1 MAKKHIVVV
10 FNKKNASLSLLRQKK
25 EKLYIMIYKWNYEA
39 LTTQQKE
46 QRDELAKKLGI
57 SPVLCQLLIQRGIS
71 SAEEA
76 RKFFHPSLRDLHDP
90 FLLPDMD
97 KAIKRIEKALGQNQ
111 RILIYGDYDVDGTT
125 AVALVYKFLRKF
137 TTNLDYYIPD
147 RYDEGY
153 GISEQGI
160 DYAEETGVKLIIALD
175 CGIKANE
182 KIDYAKSKGIDFI
195 IGDHH
200 MPDDVLPD
208 AVAVIDA
215 KRLDS
220 TYPYEHL
227 SGCGVGFKLVQA
239 LAQSNKIDFSEITD
253 LLDLVAVSVASDIVP
268 ITGENRV
275 LTYFGLK
282 QINSNPSLGLKGI
295 IDICGLTYKN
305 ITVNDII
312 FKIGPRIN
320 ASGRMMKGKEAVD
333 LLLSSTIEDA
343 REKSMNIDHYNDD
356 RRELDKRITEEAI
369 LFIDENVYM
378 KEKKSIVIYNETW
391 HKGVIGIVAS
401 RLTEKYLRP
410 AVVLTKSQG
419 LITGS
424 ARSVMGFD
432 VYKAIEACKDILENF
447 GGHTYA
453 AGLSLKEE
461 NLKEFKSRFE
471 ALSLEMIAPEMMRPQ
486 IRVDAELSF
495 KEINQKFTE
504 DLAAFAPFGPENL
517 NPIFV
522 TCNVMDYGTS
532 KLVGKDNVHLK
543 LEMIDDTLS
552 TPVNG
557 IAFRQQ
563 DSSEKVKSGK
573 PFDICY
579 TLEEN
584 THNGKTNIQL
594 YVKDIDTGQFC

>member
-1 MAKKHIVVV
+1 
-10 FNKKNASLSLLRQKK
+10 
-25 EKLYIMIYKWNYEA
+25 MIYKWNYED

-57 SPVLCQLLIQRGIS
+57 SPVLCKLLVQRNIS
-71 SAEEA
+71 SIEDA
-76 RKFFHPSLRDLHDP
+76 RKFFRPNLKDLHDP

-97 KAIKRIEKALGQNQ
+97 KAIKRIEKALGQKQ

-175 CGIKANE
+175 CGIKAVE
-182 KIDYAKSKGIDFI
+182 KVAYAKSKGIDFI

-200 MPDDVLPD
+200 MPDEVLPD

-215 KRLDS
+215 KRIDS

-239 LAQSNKIDFSEITD
+239 LAQNNKIDFSEIQD

-268 ITGENRV
+268 ITGENRI
-275 LTYFGLK
+275 LTYYGLK
-282 QINSNPSLGLKGI
+282 QLNSNPSLGLKGI

-333 LLLSSTIEDA
+333 LLLANSIEDA
-343 REKSMNIDHYNDD
+343 REKSANIDHYNDD
-356 RRELDKRITEEAI
+356 RRELDKRITDEAI
-369 LFIDENVYM
+369 LFIDQNMDM
-378 KEKKSIVIYNETW
+378 KSKKSIVIYNETW

-401 RLTEKYLRP
+401 RLTEKHLRP

-419 LITGS
+419 MITGS

-432 VYKAIEACKDILENF
+432 VYKAIEACKDIIENF

-461 NLKEFKSRFE
+461 NLDEFKRRFE

-486 IRVDAELSF
+486 INIDAQLTF
-495 KEINQKFTE
+495 REINNKFIE
-504 DLAAFAPFGPENL
+504 ELDSFAPFGPENL

-522 TCNVMDYGTS
+522 TCDVQDYGTS
-532 KLVGKDNVHLK
+532 KVVGKDNVHLT
-543 LEMIDDTLS
+543 LEMVDKTVIA
-552 TPVNG
+552 PVNG
-557 IAFRQQ
+557 IAFRQS
-563 DSSEKVKSGK
+563 DSYERVRNGE

-584 THNGKTNIQL
+584 VHNGKSNIQL
-594 YVKDIDTGQFC
+594 YVKDIDSGQLN

>member
-1 MAKKHIVVV
+1 
-10 FNKKNASLSLLRQKK
+10 
-25 EKLYIMIYKWNYEA
+25 MIYKWNYED
-39 LTTQQKE
+39 LTIRQKE
-46 QRDELAKKLGI
+46 QRDELAKKLGM
-57 SPVLCQLLIQRGIS
+57 SPVLCKLLVQRNIS
-71 SAEEA
+71 SIEDA
-76 RKFFHPSLRDLHDP
+76 RKFFHPNLKDLHDP

-97 KAIKRIEKALGQNQ
+97 KAIKRIEKALGQKQ

-137 TTNLDYYIPD
+137 TTNMDYYIPD

-175 CGIKANE
+175 CGIKAVE
-182 KIDYAKSKGIDFI
+182 KVAYAKSKGIDFI

-200 MPDDVLPD
+200 MPDEVLPD
-208 AVAVIDA
+208 AIAVIDA
-215 KRLDS
+215 KRIDS

-239 LAQSNKIDFSEITD
+239 LAQNNKIDFSEIQD

-268 ITGENRV
+268 ITGENRI
-275 LTYFGLK
+275 LTYYGLK
-282 QINSNPSLGLKGI
+282 QLNSNPSLGLKGI
-295 IDICGLTYKN
+295 IDICGLTYKS

-333 LLLSSTIEDA
+333 LLLANSIEDA
-343 REKSMNIDHYNDD
+343 REKSANIDHYNDD
-356 RRELDKRITEEAI
+356 RRELDKRITDEAI
-369 LFIDENVYM
+369 LFIDENMDM
-378 KEKKSIVIYNETW
+378 KSKKSIVIYNETW

-401 RLTEKYLRP
+401 RLTEKHLRP

-419 LITGS
+419 MITGS

-461 NLKEFKSRFE
+461 NLDEFKRRFE

-486 IRVDAELSF
+486 INIDAQLTF
-495 KEINQKFTE
+495 REINNRFVE
-504 DLAAFAPFGPENL
+504 ELESFAPFGPENL
-517 NPIFV
+517 NPIFA
-522 TCNVMDYGTS
+522 TCDVQDYGTS
-532 KLVGKDNVHLK
+532 KTVGKDNVHLK
-543 LEMIDDTLS
+543 LEMTDKTVV

-557 IAFRQQ
+557 IAFRQS
-563 DSSEKVKSGK
+563 DSYERVKNGE

-584 THNGKTNIQL
+584 VHNGKSNIQL
-594 YVKDIDTGQFC
+594 YVKDIDTGQLN